1 MLFTI
6 YIVCAVV
13 GGGLMLMSALGGLMH
28 GDLDVDHSLDVDHD
42 LDVSGGHEIDF
53 DHDLSTTELA
63 SELPHLDFSM
73 SGGFGAHD
81 FWLAFLS
88 MRFFTYFAGTFGVL
102 GLMLTLFSSW
112 VEPTIVFVC
121 AATAFAIG
129 YGGSLV
135 FRYLKAEG
143 VTSGIT
149 KDDYIGV
156 LGSTLVGISGSQ
168 PGKVR
173 IRIKN
178 DTIDMIALSEQG
190 KDIAKG
196 EEIVV
201 VGLEGDRVRVAPK
214 GDFLD

>member
-1 MLFTI
+1 M
-6 YIVCAVV
+6 A
-13 GGGLMLMSALGGLMH
+13 
-28 GDLDVDHSLDVDHD
+28 
-42 LDVSGGHEIDF
+42 
-53 DHDLSTTELA
+53 
-63 SELPHLDFSM
+63 
-73 SGGFGAHD
+73 
-81 FWLAFLS
+81 
-88 MRFFTYFAGTFGVL
+88 
-102 GLMLTLFSSW
+102 
-112 VEPTIVFVC
+112 
-121 AATAFAIG
+121 
-129 YGGSLV
+129 
-135 FRYLKAEG
+135 FRYLKVEG

-156 LGSTLVGISGSQ
+156 LGNTLVGISGSQ

-190 KDIAKG
+190 KEIAKG